1 MRLRLILLPLILLMS
16 CWPCSQASSASQQE
30 SGFAELEKIALEE
43 LQETGTPGSAV
54 AVVSGERVVF
64 AKGFGESNINA
75 HTPVKPEMLFRL
87 GAPTKVFTAASL
99 VMLAEEGKIRLDEPI
114 GKYVKGL
121 SPKLA
126 QVTAHQLLTHT
137 AGLKD
142 ESPTYGRH
150 DETALADTVRSWK
163 DDYCVSRPGQKFS
176 HSNPG
181 YWLAGFVIEQ
191 LTGKPFADQLKERLF
206 DPLGMSNTTFR
217 PTMAITFPFSEG
229 HDAYGNASLKV
240 VRPIA
245 DDAASW
251 PSGSMFSSVLDLSRF
266 AIAFMNGGKIDGRQI
281 LEPSLIAKIST
292 PYIDIPGTSRKYG
305 YGLII
310 SDYRGVHVL
319 RHGGTRLGYGSL
331 LLMALEHRFAVISL
345 ANRSGVV
352 LTKTAEKAFEML
364 LPVKPRPLPGPEI
377 AMNEEEMARYAG
389 VYTDPPG
396 SVEISVNDGQLFFKQ
411 YGVRTKITKIANYR
425 FTMFAPFSSQAEEIV
440 LFPGSNGEI
449 EYLRKGTRSF
459 NKIPALK

>member
-1 MRLRLILLPLILLMS
+1 MRLRLLLLPLILLL
-16 CWPCSQASSASQQE
+16 CWPYSQFSSASQQE

-43 LQETGTPGSAV
+43 LQETETPGAAI

-64 AKGFGESNINA
+64 AKGFGESNVETHA
-75 HTPVKPEMLFRL
+75 PVKPEMLFRL
-87 GAPTKVFTAASL
+87 GAPTKVFTAAAL

-114 GKYVKGL
+114 GNYVKGL
-121 SPKLA
+121 SPKIA

-142 ESPTYGRH
+142 ESPMYGRH
-150 DETALADTVRSWK
+150 DEMALADTVRSWK
-163 DDYCVSRPGQKFS
+163 DDYCVSGPGQKFS

-181 YWLAGFVIEQ
+181 YWLAGYVVEQ
-191 LTGKPFADQLKERLF
+191 LTGKPFGDQLKERLF

-217 PTMAITFPFSEG
+217 PTMAITFPFSQG
-229 HDAYGNASLKV
+229 HDPYGNASLKV

-251 PSGSMFSSVLDLSRF
+251 PSGSMFSNVPDLSRF
-266 AIAFMNGGKIDGRQI
+266 AIAFMSGGKIDGRQI
-281 LEPSLIAKIST
+281 LAPSLIAKIST

-305 YGLII
+305 YGLIV

-331 LLMALEHRFAVISL
+331 LLMAPEHRFAVIAL

-352 LTKTAEKAFEML
+352 FTKTAEKAFERL

-377 AMNEEEMARYAG
+377 AMSEEEMARYAG
-389 VYTDPPG
+389 VYTDPPY
-396 SVEISVNDGQLFFKQ
+396 SVEISVKDGQLFFKQ
-411 YGVRTKITKIANYR
+411 YGARTRIAKIGNYR
-425 FTMFAPFSSQAEEIV
+425 FTMFMPFSSQAEDIV
-440 LFPGSNGEI
+440 LFPGSNGEV
-449 EYLRKGTRSF
+449 EYLRKGMRSF
-459 NKIPALK
+459 NKVPALK